1 MRPCVFQSPVRLTAL
16 CFGLALTLLPLPSF
30 TADVSDPETV
40 LRLLVRAN
48 EERDLPTMA
57 RYMAQEADVVGY
69 SIGGRKYVGWSGFA
83 AEMQHEFE
91 SVSQLEIPIT
101 DLKVWTRGDVA
112 WFAMELDYIRYVG
125 TGPQTSRT
133 VIPLRETGV
142 LERRNS
148 QWILVAWHESSRS
161 GLDTSRIS
169 STPAVSP
176 SYKVANTTTSAE
188 MPDLMPDLSGEWEV
202 VEVEDNKTYRAT
214 LDRNGNGP
222 YTWQGGRFT
231 TTSFNDRR
239 WQGTWSQTGNDREGG
254 FDLLLS
260 EDGLEAKGVWWYTR
274 VGERKKIPPR
284 QWGGGYVWKRLSSAH
299 GTVAR

>member
-1 MRPCVFQSPVRLTAL
+1 MRTRVFQPPLRLTAL
-16 CFGLALTLLPLPSF
+16 CVGLALALLPLPSF
-30 TADVSDPETV
+30 TADLGDPEAV

-57 RYMAQEADVVGY
+57 RYMAQDADVVGY

-91 SVSQLEIPIT
+91 SVSRLEILIT

-125 TGPQTSRT
+125 TGPQTSRA

-142 LERRNS
+142 LERRNG
-148 QWILVAWHESSRS
+148 QWILVGWHESSRS
-161 GLDTSRIS
+161 GLHTSRIS
-169 STPAVSP
+169 STPVLSP
-176 SYKVANTTTSAE
+176 SHKVANTTISPE
-188 MPDLMPDLSGEWEV
+188 MPDLSGEWEV

-222 YTWQGGRFT
+222 YTWQGGRFAT
-231 TTSFNDRR
+231 TGFNDRR
-239 WQGTWSQTGNDREGG
+239 WRGTWSQTGNDREGG
-254 FDLLLS
+254 FDLLLT

-274 VGERKKIPPR
+274 VGDRKNIPPR
-284 QWGGGYVWKRLSSAH
+284 QWGGSYVWKRLSSSHA
-299 GTVAR
+299 TVAP